1 MHTKKL
7 NEKIL
12 ILISVI
18 LLSLFLAVGCCNAAA
33 ERLADDCWL
42 FRVKLILLNENFT
55 EREQELFFIEIMQAN
70 DFSDEQIADEIEKLR
85 VAGQDN

>member
-1 MHTKKL
+1 MHIKKL

-18 LLSLFLAVGCCNAAA
+18 LISLFSAAGCCNAAA

-42 FRVKLILLNENFT
+42 FRAKLILLNENFT
-55 EREQELFFIEIMQAN
+55 ERESELFLIEIMQAN
-70 DFSDEQIADEIEKLR
+70 DFSDEQIATELEEKLKG
-85 VAGQDN
+85 V